1 MSPLG
6 NGRVTIAEMEEG
18 RKADEGPESGWVV
31 QRGEQVPVKGKP
43 PTCGWEG
50 KALQQEEGTP
60 SLWPGTDLG
69 NLGGRSGKVERKG
82 WRTGVGEGAAGFG

>member
-1 MSPLG
+1 M
-6 NGRVTIAEMEEG
+6 
-18 RKADEGPESGWVV
+18 V

-43 PTCGWEG
+43 PTNVWEG
-50 KALQQEEGTP
+50 KALQQEEGMT

-82 WRTGVGEGAAGFG
+82 WRTEVGEGAAGFG